1 MTDFLERDVE
11 VHERGLSLDGFGV
24 DEKPAIVLLF
34 EQLEIVAIRERRI
47 VHEYDL
53 QLPLY
58 AVTRGD
64 RTVAITIAVRR
75 VAHILLTNI
84 INIDCP
90 IIIALC
96 D

>member
-1 MTDFLERDVE
+1 MTNFLERNIE

-34 EQLEIVAIRERRI
+34 EQLEIIAIGEGGI

-53 QLPLY
+53 QLPLD
-58 AVTRGD
+58 AVTRSMA
-64 RTVAITIAVRR
+64 VTIAVRG

-84 INIDCP
+84 I
-90 IIIALC
+90 IIIFIIISLSVY
-96 D
+96 